1 MAKFGTVEVYEEM
14 AKALDNDPEWA
25 ETGKGITYKM
35 TFTYKEPIN
44 KVFFVNFDE
53 GKITEVRE
61 AGPDDRS
68 VDFDLAAA
76 PDTWRSLLEGK
87 TNPMMAI
94 TRGKLKVDGN
104 LAALMKHMKA
114 FTKVLDAMSGV
125 ELV

>member
-1 MAKFGTVEVYEEM
+1 M
-14 AKALDNDPEWA
+14 
-25 ETGKGITYKM
+25 
-35 TFTYKEPIN
+35 
-44 KVFFVNFDE
+44 
-53 GKITEVRE
+53 
-61 AGPDDRS
+61 
-68 VDFDLAAA
+68 DFDLAAA